1 MYSFSS
7 AWVYAFLYY
16 DYQYFVNKK
25 VEKIEKKILEGLPL

>member
-1 MYSFSS
+1 MYFFSS

-25 VEKIEKKILEGLPL
+25 VEKIEKKISKGLAL